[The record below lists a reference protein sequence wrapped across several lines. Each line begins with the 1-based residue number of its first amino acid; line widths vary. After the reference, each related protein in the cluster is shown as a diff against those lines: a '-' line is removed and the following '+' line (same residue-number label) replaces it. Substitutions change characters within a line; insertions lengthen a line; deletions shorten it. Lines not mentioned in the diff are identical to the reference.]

1 MKRRNREQR
10 ARMRTIQENHMTKP
24 YQRAMD
30 LVQRKTGLSY
40 RIIYRSYQIGARP
53 GSTNIDLTTFKI
65 SNIRKMEHGT
75 YEFELCDTGKP
86 VGQLS
91 HLSFEARPVNC
102 EEE

>member
-24 YQRAMD
+24 YQRALD
-30 LVQRKTGLSY
+30 LVQRKTRLSY
-40 RIIYRSYQIGARP
+40 RTIHWCYQIGARP
-53 GSTNIDLTTFKI
+53 GSAKIDLTTFVI
-65 SNIRKMEHGT
+65 SNIRETEHGV

-91 HLSFEARPVNC
+91 YLSFEARPVNC

>member
-24 YQRAMD
+24 YQRALD
-30 LVQRKTGLSY
+30 LVKRKTRLSY
-40 RIIYRSYQIGARP
+40 RTIHWCYQIGARP
-53 GSTNIDLTTFKI
+53 RSTIIDLTTFAI
-65 SNIRKMEHGT
+65 SNIRRTKDGQ

-91 HLSFEARPVNC
+91 HMSFVARSVKC